1 MPNNPLLPA
10 DILNYYQWSAQNGI
24 NPPQLPAGYVLATD
38 PTTTGILA
46 LRLFD
51 AAYITTGIIDPN
63 RLGTGATGA
72 GNLYLAD
79 DGVWKP
85 VAGGGG
91 GGDMY
96 KATYDIDNSGIVD
109 KAEALTTLG
118 RNSTGA
124 TLYEGTIV
132 RIEGSTGNRPNFV
145 KAQANND
152 ANSAQTFGVVMTDIA
167 NNSDGYVLVQ
177 GTLHDLDTRTGG
189 GGATHPFTDVTLVD
203 GDLLFLHP
211 TIPGYITNIK
221 PSAPQHLVYVGV
233 VTRTSPTNGT
243 IVYRIQNGY
252 ELYEL
257 HDVAPTPYINN
268 GVLYRDTATNLWKSA
283 TIDTILGGTPLL
295 TIPTLAQVTTAG
307 NTTTNAITV
316 GGFTSNASSTIVG
329 AAAGTIGTRVLTIEG
344 SHPEIW
350 FKDTFVGEPSFALSQ
365 YGSAFYF
372 ARTSSTGVF
381 TSYAGVIVGAS
392 WSFGHGGNPTATVHI
407 KGSDVLSST
416 KAFLVQNSSPSDLLT
431 IWNDGAVGINTST
444 NAGYKLDV
452 NGTARVQG
460 AVVAQLSSPTSDAF
474 YTISSSAIG
483 FYTSNSYTKAQK
495 LNLTNAVGVPSA
507 PNNVLAVSGSITA
520 ASALAQGVL
529 FNNTL
534 VAAANNDVLVGLD
547 INPTFT
553 NGAFTGVTNLALRV
567 QGNTE
572 ISRSG
577 ADTQLTIARGG
588 GASLILQ
595 AKANSTSSSEGVN
608 LYWTANTWLK
618 FVLGSSVVANFSN
631 VGNLLVGTSTD
642 AGYKLDVI
650 GSGRIKGAGTTSAT
664 TAFVVQNSLSS
675 TTFSVRDD
683 GRVLIP
689 GSTVLQ
695 GFTQIGLI
703 QFYPVL
709 DGLYGASSTGRVLRV
724 DTTFDATVSS
734 TYAYQLGAFSLETG
748 TASNINGTSIFT
760 TLAPTSGS
768 KTFTTLNV
776 ASTINATG
784 TYSGIVRGIY
794 YNPTL
799 TSITGVTHRAIETTS
814 GDVIFNGGNLT
825 VDTNTLFV
833 DATNDRVGI
842 GTTSPTYKLEASSAG
857 YTAFGIM
864 SGANNNAEIHFQNT
878 GYGLPRWTIRT
889 TGTPNGS
896 SGNLTFQ
903 RLGSTFPL
911 TITSGD
917 NVLIGTT
924 TDAGYKLDVNGT
936 ARIVNKTNI
945 GSETVSQGS
954 LYVGHN
960 GTAGGSNGT
969 STVFFVSQFGNYPYR
984 LGAEGN
990 GYDFYLRQA
999 NGGQGSINIDFSGL
1013 NSISYN
1019 ITNTNVLN
1027 QSFGKSV
1034 VIDAKMSLNSYLAI
1048 GTRFGYSDSV
1058 TAGDSPLIFFR
1069 SMSGSYFDKTLDAAV
1084 TIRNGLPTVADNN
1097 ITKNTAYWYRN
1108 GYIGIGTSTTFSA
1121 TNTLKGAITINQG
1134 TTIGYQNLTP
1144 GSLSSVITSG
1154 TSTTVTFTPNNGNG
1168 VPGYDIIVG
1177 TIITAN
1183 GVSRRVTAVNYQSVT
1198 VDSAVDWSAGYNY
1211 TYRNPYVSIADG
1223 STPIFDILPSGNVAV
1238 GTTTGLAKF
1247 TVAGSIT
1254 AASLIAQG
1262 VYFNNTL
1269 VAAANNDV
1277 LVGLDINPTFT
1288 NGAFTG
1294 VSNLTLRVK
1303 GSTQYIFTTG
1313 DGLIFNR
1320 DGAGNY
1326 IRPITQPLVLY
1337 SPNSSVYQY
1346 INNSG
1351 VGINTPP
1358 SARLH
1363 IKGSGTTTS
1372 TTSLRVE
1379 NSSGTV
1385 GLIVNDAGNTL
1396 LGTTTDAGYKLDVN
1410 GTARFAGQIA
1420 GSNGLSITGGNI
1432 ISQTGANSGRMT
1444 MLNLRNTGGGFQSA
1458 VGTSLAIAFTNREV
1472 AGVWTDDVIENVVYS
1487 NTAGAVTTGYSFYT
1501 HSNQLYNT
1509 SPVLAMSINGT
1520 NVGIGIA
1527 SPTEKLHIVDNST
1540 GNKFARISAGAAD
1553 ASAAW
1558 VAQNDLVDN
1567 IVYRVFGSGVS
1578 GTQMGV
1584 NLARSASLI
1593 ANLDGTG
1600 KFLIGT
1606 YSNTDVVFGAGD
1618 QERMRLINNTGNFLI
1633 GTTVDVGTKL
1643 NVSGDINAM
1652 GYRIN
1657 NVIGYTGIL
1666 NIPGNPPGMQN
1677 VDIQGGI
1684 IVNIF

>member
-79 DGVWKP
+79 DGTWKP

-96 KATYDIDNSGIVD
+96 KATYDTDNSGIVD

-177 GTLHDLDTRTGG
+177 GTLHDLDTRTGA
-189 GGATHPFTDVTLVD
+189 GGATHPFTDVTLAD

-211 TIPGYITNIK
+211 TIAGYVTNIK

-243 IVYRIQNGY
+243 IVYRVQNGY

-283 TIDTILGGTPLL
+283 TIATILGGTPLL
-295 TIPTLAQVTTAG
+295 SVPTLAQVTTAG

-316 GGFTSNASSTIVG
+316 GGLTSNGNVNVG
-329 AAAGTIGTRVLTIEG
+329 GN
-344 SHPEIW
+344 
-350 FKDTFVGEPSFALSQ
+350 FVGNILSNQ
-365 YGSAFYF
+365 YVHFTGGGTGEYRFVNGAGGGWFFTWCQNSGSAIPP
-372 ARTSSTGVF
+372 AERMR
-381 TSYAGVIVGAS
+381 
-392 WSFGHGGNPTATVHI
+392 
-407 KGSDVLSST
+407 LSS
-416 KAFLVQNSSPSDLLT
+416 
-431 IWNDGAVGINTST
+431 
-444 NAGYKLDV
+444 
-452 NGTARVQG
+452 
-460 AVVAQLSSPTSDAF
+460 
-474 YTISSSAIG
+474 
-483 FYTSNSYTKAQK
+483 
-495 LNLTNAVGVPSA
+495 
-507 PNNVLAVSGSITA
+507 
-520 ASALAQGVL
+520 
-529 FNNTL
+529 
-534 VAAANNDVLVGLD
+534 
-547 INPTFT
+547 
-553 NGAFTGVTNLALRV
+553 
-567 QGNTE
+567 
-572 ISRSG
+572 
-577 ADTQLTIARGG
+577 
-588 GASLILQ
+588 
-595 AKANSTSSSEGVN
+595 
-608 LYWTANTWLK
+608 
-618 FVLGSSVVANFSN
+618 
-631 VGNLLVGTSTD
+631 
-642 AGYKLDVI
+642 
-650 GSGRIKGAGTTSAT
+650 
-664 TAFVVQNSLSS
+664 
-675 TTFSVRDD
+675 
-683 GRVLIP
+683 
-689 GSTVLQ
+689 
-695 GFTQIGLI
+695 
-703 QFYPVL
+703 
-709 DGLYGASSTGRVLRV
+709 
-724 DTTFDATVSS
+724 
-734 TYAYQLGAFSLETG
+734 
-748 TASNINGTSIFT
+748 
-760 TLAPTSGS
+760 
-768 KTFTTLNV
+768 
-776 ASTINATG
+776 
-784 TYSGIVRGIY
+784 
-794 YNPTL
+794 
-799 TSITGVTHRAIETTS
+799 
-814 GDVIFNGGNLT
+814 
-825 VDTNTLFV
+825 
-833 DATNDRVGI
+833 
-842 GTTSPTYKLEASSAG
+842 
-857 YTAFGIM
+857 
-864 SGANNNAEIHFQNT
+864 NNN
-878 GYGLPRWTIRT
+878 L
-889 TGTPNGS
+889 
-896 SGNLTFQ
+896 
-903 RLGSTFPL
+903 
-911 TITSGD
+911 
-917 NVLIGTT
+917 LIGTA
-924 TDAGYKLDVNGT
+924 TDSGYRLDVNGT

-954 LYVGHN
+954 LYIGHN

-1294 VSNLTLRVK
+1294 VANAALRVQ
-1303 GSTQYIFTTG
+1303 GWNWATTG
-1313 DGLIFNR
+1313 VTIG
-1320 DGAGNY
+1320 
-1326 IRPITQPLVLY
+1326 PIGVAWDTSTGPVNGFTLDR
-1337 SPNSSVYQY
+1337 
-1346 INNSG
+1346 SG
-1351 VGINTPP
+1351 VYGRFRI
-1358 SARLH
+1358 
-1363 IKGSGTTTS
+1363 GSGSGFGYQFFTNS
-1372 TTSLRVE
+1372 TERLR
-1379 NSSGTV
+1379 
-1385 GLIVNDAGNTL
+1385 IVDGNVMVLNTNML
-1396 LGTTTDAGYKLDVN
+1396 VGTTTDAGYKLDVN
-1410 GTARFAGQIA
+1410 GTARFNGNIS
-1420 GSNGLSITGGNI
+1420 GLNGLSITSGNI

-1472 AGVWTDDVIENVVYS
+1472 AGVWSDDVIENVVYS

-1501 HSNQLYNT
+1501 HSNQLYNA

-1520 NVGIGIA
+1520 NVGIGTA
-1527 SPTEKLHIVDNST
+1527 TPTAKLQIKGTGDSSVWITTDDFNSGTNTGSVIRIGTRNST
-1540 GNKFARISAGAAD
+1540 GNTAGWIDALNNGYSSYANLMLSAFGGNVLIGTTTDAGYKLDVNGSVNIGSSSFSFASNLVTLTSSAGTSSLRIGGGNTLYVSGALTAANLAATDYVWVVRVLVGNGLARLTATTTDWLSITDSGQTSNGSGNLSAKFATFGTTYATINASAQVEIASIVKGFLQPRMTNAQAVAITSPATGLQLYDTTNNKNLLYNGTAWQNIATESWIAGQGYITSQPWVVSGSDIYYTTGRVGIGTTSPTDILHIVSGAAANIFGRISSTSANGT
-1553 ASAAW
+1553 AAW
-1558 VAQNDLVDN
+1558 VAQNDQVDN
-1567 IVYRVFGSGVS
+1567 VVYRVFGSGVT